1 MAPDPCSKI
10 QYPSYNPELLVNRSR
25 HAAGFST
32 IVLECRKR
40 VVVNPIQR
48 KLADIGHHD
57 FQGNHVALY

>member
-1 MAPDPCSKI
+1 VAPDPCSQV
-10 QYPSYNPELLVNRSR
+10 QYSSDYRELLIYRSR
-25 HAAGFST
+25 HSTGFST

-40 VVVNPIQR
+40 VIVNPIQR